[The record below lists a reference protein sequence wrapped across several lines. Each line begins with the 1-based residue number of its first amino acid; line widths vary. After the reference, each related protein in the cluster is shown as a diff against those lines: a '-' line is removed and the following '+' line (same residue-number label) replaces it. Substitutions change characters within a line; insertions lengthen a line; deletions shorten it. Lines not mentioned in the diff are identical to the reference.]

1 MSFPTHFGFEPYVPY
16 VEYLCFIAGFF
27 LTVCWRPIIGIFY
40 LVPLIPL
47 QTIRY
52 RVGGFPFGD
61 SVMGLMLLG
70 VVLGLLW
77 RGEPVLPRTPW
88 TKLLCT
94 YGMFTFASLCLG
106 SLYLGRFIPFPNT
119 QRLGDWKD
127 YMVMPALLLL
137 TAAVAPTRRQIK
149 GMIILMCLAT
159 LALDHNF
166 WSVMSGRDLSTYSHD
181 LREASSMGYAGS
193 NGLAAFGAQAT
204 TLLLGLAAFESKI
217 LLRIAY
223 WALAAFSALCVMYSF
238 SRGGYLA
245 LLAGCLF
252 IGLVKQRTL
261 LVLLLVFV
269 LSWATL
275 VPNAVRERVLMTY
288 DQETGSLDHSAQTRL
303 VLWDDA
309 MEVFRV
315 NPLVGTGFETYAYM
329 HRVGNYADTHNFFL
343 KTLVETGIAGLLIFL
358 WLLAKTF
365 GTGYLLFR
373 RAKDPFLASL
383 GLGLAGWMVSSAVS
397 NWFGDRW
404 TFLQVNGYMWVLG
417 GLVSQ
422 ALVLHESSRSPAAE
436 AAPADSDRILEAAA
450 RQA

>member
-1 MSFPTHFGFEPYVPY
+1 MHFGFEPYVPY
-16 VEYLCFIAGFF
+16 VEYFCFIAGFF
-27 LTVCWRPIIGIFY
+27 LTVCWRPMVGIFY

-52 RVGGFPFGD
+52 RVADFPFGD
-61 SVMGLMLLG
+61 SIVGLMLLA

-106 SLYLGRFIPFPNT
+106 SLYLGRTMPFPDT

-137 TAAVAPTRRQIK
+137 TAAAAPTRRQIK
-149 GMIILMCLAT
+149 GMIILICLAI
-159 LALDHNF
+159 LVLDHSF
-166 WSVMSGRDLSTYSHD
+166 WSVMSGRDFSTYSHD
-181 LREASSMGYAGS
+181 LREASIMGYAGS

-238 SRGGYLA
+238 SRGGYVA

-252 IGLVKQRTL
+252 VGLVKQRTL

-309 MEVFRV
+309 MEVFRI
-315 NPLVGTGFETYAYM
+315 NPLAGTGFETYGYM
-329 HRVGNYADTHNFFL
+329 HRVGNYTDTHNFFL
-343 KTLVETGIAGLLIFL
+343 KTLVETGIVGLLIFL

-383 GLGLAGWMVSSAVS
+383 GLGLAGWMVSSFVA

-422 ALVLHESSRSPAAE
+422 ALVLEESSRLPAAE